1 MQCIMRGLSRRL
13 PFELVGHLTA
23 VKVMVL
29 GAAQANVTSLKD
41 VDLESRS
48 SSSDVDSNRRYFLDD
63 SASSSDGSDSGH
75 YEPFS
80 AARAMALN
88 RMQQQQRPR
97 AAC

>member
-1 MQCIMRGLSRRL
+1 MWGLSRRL

-63 SASSSDGSDSGH
+63 SASI
-75 YEPFS
+75 
-80 AARAMALN
+80 AATVPIPVTTSHFLLLV
-88 RMQQQQRPR
+88 PWH
-97 AAC
+97 